1 MKKFALSLLL
11 ALVMVIRLLPVTAS
25 ANELDNGLRYMVY
38 DDHVEI
44 TDVLAAPSD
53 RPAHVRWTMVS
64 DAKPSLTP
72 EGIVLEKKGVKMLLK
87 AEGADV
93 RYMIWSSDPQAYDSP
108 LRHLDAP
115 NPNTYICGYEVDVPA
130 SVEYTIRISMNKV
143 Q

>member
-1 MKKFALSLLL
+1 
-11 ALVMVIRLLPVTAS
+11 
-25 ANELDNGLRYMVY
+25 
-38 DDHVEI
+38 
-44 TDVLAAPSD
+44 
-53 RPAHVRWTMVS
+53 MVS
-64 DAKPSLTP
+64 EAKPSLTP

-130 SVEYTIRISMNKV
+130 SAEYTIRVSMNKV